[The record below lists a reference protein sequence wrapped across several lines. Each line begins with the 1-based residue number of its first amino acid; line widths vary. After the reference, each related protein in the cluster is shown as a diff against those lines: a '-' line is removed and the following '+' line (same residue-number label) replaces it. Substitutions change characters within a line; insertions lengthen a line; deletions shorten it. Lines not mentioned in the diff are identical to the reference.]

1 MADTK
6 ITDLTSAAAST
17 GDELVVS
24 TTAATDRKVRAES
37 IANLANALGSVSIT
51 SGTITAASVTNS
63 TISTAVITNA
73 TITNATVSSI
83 TASSGTISLSS
94 GTASVTPLTFKP
106 GTLNT
111 TSTQGA
117 LEYDGTAFY
126 GTVATSARGIVP
138 TEQIICQSSAYTGT
152 TAGTA
157 QKMFDASTGLNGAVN
172 VGPSVSYMFE
182 TAFTITG
189 RSTLTHVIS
198 YGFGGTAAID
208 RQTWTCLANT
218 GAASSVPGVPTM
230 VRCTVNN
237 SPINLTNTSSTMVVF
252 AQGRLTIGTSGTII
266 PQITRSASVVNL
278 VIAPDSYFRIWPL
291 GTTSFTRVGHW
302 S

>member
-6 ITDLTSAAAST
+6 ITNLTSASAST

-24 TTAATDRKVRAES
+24 TTAATDRKVTAES
-37 IANLANALGSVSIT
+37 VANLAR
-51 SGTITAASVTNS
+51 
-63 TISTAVITNA
+63 VIT
-73 TITNATVSSI
+73 
-83 TASSGTISLSS
+83 LSS
-94 GTASVTPLTFKP
+94 GTATVTPLTMTA

-111 TSTQGA
+111 TSTAGA

-126 GTVATSARGIVP
+126 GTVQTSARGVIPV
-138 TEQIICQSSAYTGT
+138 EQIITQTSAYTGT
-152 TAGTA
+152 TAGTV
-157 QKMFDASTGLNGAVN
+157 QKMFDASTGLAGALT
-172 VGPSVSYMFE
+172 VGPSVTYLFE

-189 RSTLTHVIS
+189 RSTLTHVVS

-218 GAASSVPGVPTM
+218 GGASSVPGTPTM

-252 AQGRLTIGTSGTII
+252 AQGKLTIGTSGTII
-266 PQITRSASVVNL
+266 PQITRSASVVAL
-278 VIAPDSYFRIWPL
+278 VIAPDSYFRIWPI
-291 GTTSFTRVGHW
+291 GSTSFNRVGHW

>member
-6 ITDLTSAAAST
+6 ITNLTSTSAST

-24 TTAATDRKVRAES
+24 TTALTDRKVTAES
-37 IANLANALGSVSIT
+37 IANLARV
-51 SGTITAASVTNS
+51 VT
-63 TISTAVITNA
+63 
-73 TITNATVSSI
+73 
-83 TASSGTISLSS
+83 LSS
-94 GTASVTPLTFKP
+94 GTATVTPLRMTA

-111 TSTQGA
+111 TSTVGA

-126 GTVATSARGIVP
+126 GSVATSARGIIP
-138 TEQIICQSSAYTGT
+138 TEQIITQTSAYTGT

-157 QKMFDASTGLNGAVN
+157 QKMFDASTGLAGAVT
-172 VGPSVSYMFE
+172 VGPSVCYMFE

-189 RSTLTHVIS
+189 RSTLTHIIS

-208 RQTWTCLANT
+208 RQTWTCFANT
-218 GAASSVPGVPTM
+218 GAASSVPGVASM

-252 AQGRLTIGTSGTII
+252 AQGKLTIGTSGTII
-266 PQITRSASVVNL
+266 PQITRSASVVAL
-278 VIAPDSYFRIWPL
+278 TIAPDSYFRIWPI